1 MAGRTTL
8 LQRRVARQTQKGGP
22 DRHHASPR
30 GCELNDQP
38 VAMWITLNAF
48 SHRPTGST
56 ATRTTPQPTYTLDG
70 ALLAARHPEGP
81 AEDVP
86 LAVLLVRVGQLT
98 APRWR
103 D

>member
-8 LQRRVARQTQKGGP
+8 FQRRVARQTQTGGP

-56 ATRTTPQPTYTLDG
+56 TTRATPHPIYTLDG
-70 ALLAARHPEGP
+70 TLLGLRRVGVERVSHPSGDRRGRATLTRHP
-81 AEDVP
+81 
-86 LAVLLVRVGQLT
+86 
-98 APRWR
+98 
-103 D
+103 